1 MKASGMQPFQ
11 KRKNSHFHSIV
22 GRGLNKVGNQE
33 SRNSDYKKRN
43 FQQSFELVMKLKDID
58 VKKTDLNIN
67 EVVFLPNKLSELARV
82 CVFASGDNAVRAQ
95 RAGADRVIE
104 NAELDRLASEK
115 RAAKKLAREYQFFL
129 ADTSLMPK
137 IGRVLGPY
145 LGPKGRMPT
154 PVPPNAPL
162 EAMLNRYRTAIR
174 IKSRGSLSVAG
185 KVGDESL
192 DDSQV
197 ADNAIAV
204 ISQVERK
211 LPNGEKNIQSMTV
224 KKTMG
229 KLVKSKIEEE

>member
-1 MKASGMQPFQ
+1 MVSKNQIEQQISKA
-11 KRKNSHFHSIV
+11 
-22 GRGLNKVGNQE
+22 
-33 SRNSDYKKRN
+33 RNTDYTKRN
-43 FQQSFELVMKLKDID
+43 FQQSFELILKLKDVD

-67 EVVFLPNKLSELARV
+67 EVVFLPNKLSELAKV
-82 CVFASGDNAVRAQ
+82 CVFAAGDNAVRAQ
-95 RAGADRVIE
+95 RAGADKVIE

-154 PVPPNAPL
+154 PVPQNAPL
-162 EAMLNRYRTAIR
+162 EAMLNRYRTAVR

-192 DDSQV
+192 DDSKV
-197 ADNAIAV
+197 ADNAMAV

-229 KLVKSKIEEE
+229 KLVKSKLEEE

>member
-1 MKASGMQPFQ
+1 MVSKNQILEQLTKARS
-11 KRKNSHFHSIV
+11 
-22 GRGLNKVGNQE
+22 
-33 SRNSDYKKRN
+33 SDYSKRN
-43 FQQSFELVMKLKDID
+43 FQQSFELILKLKDID

-67 EVVFLPNKLSELARV
+67 EVVFLPNKLSGLAKV
-82 CVFASGDNAVRAQ
+82 CVFAVGDNAVRAQ

-104 NAELDRLASEK
+104 SAELDRLASEK

-137 IGRVLGPY
+137 IGRILGPY

-162 EAMLNRYRTAIR
+162 EAMLSRYRTAVR
-174 IKSRGSLSVAG
+174 IKSRSSLSVAG

-192 DDSQV
+192 DDSKV
-197 ADNAIAV
+197 ADNAMAI
-204 ISQVERK
+204 ISQVEKK
-211 LPNGEKNIQSMTV
+211 LPNGEKNIQSMTL

-229 KLVKSKIEEE
+229 KLVKAKIEED

>member
-1 MKASGMQPFQ
+1 MVSKNQLEQQISKARSADYSE
-11 KRKNSHFHSIV
+11 RKF
-22 GRGLNKVGNQE
+22 K
-33 SRNSDYKKRN
+33 
-43 FQQSFELVMKLKDID
+43 QSFELILKLKDID

-104 NAELDRLASEK
+104 SAELDRLASEK
-115 RAAKKLAREYQFFL
+115 RQAKKLAREYQFFL

-162 EAMLNRYRTAIR
+162 ETMLSRYRTAVR
-174 IKSRGSLSVAG
+174 VKSRGSLSVAG

-192 DDSQV
+192 DDSKV
-197 ADNAIAV
+197 ADNALAV
-204 ISQVERK
+204 IAQVEKK
-211 LPNGEKNIQSMTV
+211 LPSGERNIQTLTM
-224 KKTMG
+224 KKSMG
-229 KLVKSKIEEE
+229 KTIKSRLEEE

>member
-1 MKASGMQPFQ
+1 
-11 KRKNSHFHSIV
+11 
-22 GRGLNKVGNQE
+22 
-33 SRNSDYKKRN
+33 
-43 FQQSFELVMKLKDID
+43 MKLKDVD

-67 EVVFLPNKLSELARV
+67 EVVFLPNKLSELAKV

-95 RAGADRVIE
+95 RAGADRIIE

-162 EAMLNRYRTAIR
+162 EAMLTRYRTAVR

-192 DDSQV
+192 NDSQV

-211 LPNGEKNIQSMTV
+211 LPNGEKNIQSLTV

-229 KLVKSKIEEE
+229 KLVKSKMEEEKER

>member
-1 MKASGMQPFQ
+1 MVSKNQLEQQISKARSADYSE
-11 KRKNSHFHSIV
+11 RKF
-22 GRGLNKVGNQE
+22 K
-33 SRNSDYKKRN
+33 
-43 FQQSFELVMKLKDID
+43 QSFELILKLKDID

-104 NAELDRLASEK
+104 SAELDRLASEK
-115 RAAKKLAREYQFFL
+115 RQAKKLAREYQFFL

-162 EAMLNRYRTAIR
+162 ETMLSRYRTAVR
-174 IKSRGSLSVAG
+174 VKSRGSLSVAG

-192 DDSQV
+192 EDSKV
-197 ADNAIAV
+197 ADNALAV
-204 ISQVERK
+204 IAQVEKK
-211 LPNGEKNIQSMTV
+211 LPSGERNIQTLTM
-224 KKTMG
+224 KKSMG
-229 KLVKSKIEEE
+229 KTIKS

>member
-1 MKASGMQPFQ
+1 MVSKSQIEQQINKARAADYTQ
-11 KRKNSHFHSIV
+11 KK
-22 GRGLNKVGNQE
+22 
-33 SRNSDYKKRN
+33 
-43 FQQSFELVMKLKDID
+43 FQQSFELILKLKDID

-67 EVVFLPNKLSELARV
+67 EVVFLPNKLSDLAKV
-82 CVFASGDNAVRAQ
+82 CIFATGDNAVRAQ

-162 EAMLNRYRTAIR
+162 ESMLSRYRTAVRIR
-174 IKSRGSLSVAG
+174 SRGSLSVAG

-192 DDSQV
+192 DDAKV
-197 ADNAIAV
+197 VDNALAV
-204 ISQVERK
+204 ITQVERK

-229 KLVKSKIEEE
+229 KLVKEKLEVERD

>member
-1 MKASGMQPFQ
+1 
-11 KRKNSHFHSIV
+11 
-22 GRGLNKVGNQE
+22 
-33 SRNSDYKKRN
+33 
-43 FQQSFELVMKLKDID
+43 

-67 EVVFLPNKLSELARV
+67 EVVFLPNKLSAQAKV
-82 CVFASGDNAVRAQ
+82 CVFATGDNALRAQ

-115 RAAKKLAREYQFFL
+115 RMAKKLAREYQFFL
-129 ADTSLMPK
+129 ADTSMMPK

-162 EAMLNRYRTAIR
+162 ESMLNRYRTAVR

-192 DDSQV
+192 NDGNV
-197 ADNAIAV
+197 ADNAMAV
-204 ISQVERK
+204 ISQVEKK
-211 LPNGEKNIQSMTV
+211 LPNGERNIQSMTL

-229 KLVKSKIEEE
+229 KLVKAKVEEE

>member
-1 MKASGMQPFQ
+1 MVSKSQVLDQITKARS
-11 KRKNSHFHSIV
+11 N
-22 GRGLNKVGNQE
+22 
-33 SRNSDYKKRN
+33 DYTKRN
-43 FQQSFELVMKLKDID
+43 FQQSYELILKLKDID

-67 EVVFLPNKLSELARV
+67 EVVFLPNKLSDVAKV
-82 CVFASGDNAVRAQ
+82 CVFAAGDNAVRAQ

-115 RAAKKLAREYQFFL
+115 RSAKKLAREYQFFL
-129 ADTSLMPK
+129 ADTSMMPK

-145 LGPKGRMPT
+145 LGPKGRMPA

-162 EAMLNRYRTAIR
+162 ESMLNRYRTAVR

-192 DDSQV
+192 DDAKV
-197 ADNAIAV
+197 ADNALAV
-204 ISQVERK
+204 ITQVERK
-211 LPNGEKNIQSMTV
+211 LPNGQRNIQSLTL

-229 KLVKSKIEEE
+229 KLVKAKVEEE

>member
-1 MKASGMQPFQ
+1 MVSKNQIEQQISKA
-11 KRKNSHFHSIV
+11 
-22 GRGLNKVGNQE
+22 
-33 SRNSDYKKRN
+33 RNADYTKRN
-43 FQQSFELVMKLKDID
+43 FQQSFELILKLKDVD

-67 EVVFLPNKLSELARV
+67 EVVFLPNKLSELAKV
-82 CVFASGDNAVRAQ
+82 CVFAAGDNAVRAQ
-95 RAGADRVIE
+95 RAGADKVIE

-154 PVPPNAPL
+154 PVPQNAPL
-162 EAMLNRYRTAIR
+162 EAMLSRYRTAVR

-192 DDSQV
+192 DDSKV
-197 ADNAIAV
+197 ADNAMAV
-204 ISQVERK
+204 ITQVERK

-229 KLVKSKIEEE
+229 KLVKSKLEEE

>member
-1 MKASGMQPFQ
+1 MVSKNQVLDQISKARSG
-11 KRKNSHFHSIV
+11 
-22 GRGLNKVGNQE
+22 
-33 SRNSDYKKRN
+33 DYSKRN
-43 FQQSFELVMKLKDID
+43 FQQSFELILKLKDID

-67 EVVFLPNKLSELARV
+67 EVVFLPNKLSAQAKV
-82 CVFASGDNAVRAQ
+82 CVFATGDNALRAQ

-115 RAAKKLAREYQFFL
+115 RTAKKLAREYQFFL
-129 ADTSLMPK
+129 ADTSMMPK

-162 EAMLNRYRTAIR
+162 ESMLNRYRTAVR

-192 DDSQV
+192 NDANV
-197 ADNAIAV
+197 ADNAMAV
-204 ISQVERK
+204 ISQVEKK
-211 LPNGEKNIQSMTV
+211 LPNGGRNIQSLTL

-229 KLVKSKIEEE
+229 KLVKAKVEEE

>member
-1 MKASGMQPFQ
+1 LVS
-11 KRKNSHFHSIV
+11 KNQIEQQI
-22 GRGLNKVGNQE
+22 NQAR
-33 SRNSDYKKRN
+33 SADYTKRN
-43 FQQSFELVMKLKDID
+43 FQQSFELIMKLKDVD

-67 EVVFLPNKLSELARV
+67 EVVFLPNKLSELAKV

-162 EAMLNRYRTAIR
+162 EAMLTRYRTAVR

-192 DDSQV
+192 NDSQV
-197 ADNAIAV
+197 ADNTIAV

-211 LPNGEKNIQSMTV
+211 LPNGEKNIQSLTV

-229 KLVKSKIEEE
+229 KLVKSKMEEEK